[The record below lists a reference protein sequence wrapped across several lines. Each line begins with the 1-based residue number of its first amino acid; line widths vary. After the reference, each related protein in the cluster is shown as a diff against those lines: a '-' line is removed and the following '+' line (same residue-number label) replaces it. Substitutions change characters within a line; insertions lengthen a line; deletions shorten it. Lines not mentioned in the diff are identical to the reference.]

1 MFPST
6 LTVDTQCVSGF
17 LDLLT
22 IIKKAN
28 VKSGVVLNNLSTNEN
43 QVRIIPAIRFGCNGA
58 ITRAL
63 FAAETIEVTSAQAR
77 HAELQ
82 LWYNSSSSRV
92 YNRRRRASL
101 SGSTATGDLNVYEK
115 SFTHHL
121 RFETGDILGLYL
133 PEGDHSQLKIVFLSG
148 IHLAT
153 RVPSYSIKQW
163 NSLAFFNANSP
174 SVERDYDI
182 PLLNIEIGKYN

>member
-1 MFPST
+1 M
-6 LTVDTQCVSGF
+6 
-17 LDLLT
+17 
-22 IIKKAN
+22 
-28 VKSGVVLNNLSTNEN
+28 KSGIVLNNLSAYES
-43 QVRIIPAIRFGCNGA
+43 QVRIIPAIRFGCNGT

-63 FAAETIEVTSAQAR
+63 FTAETRAVTSAQTR

-82 LWYNSSSSRV
+82 IWYNISSSQV
-92 YNRRRRASL
+92 YNRKRRTSL

-121 RFETGDILGLYL
+121 RFETGDVLGLYL
-133 PEGDHSQLKIVFLSG
+133 PEGDHSLLKIVFLSG
-148 IHLAT
+148 IRSAM
-153 RVPSYSIKQW
+153 RVPSYSIKQH

-182 PLLNIEIGKYN
+182 PLLNIEIGKFTLV